1 MSDTRENTETE
12 NAGDE
17 SSAEV
22 SSLASAEDEASADAE
37 GSSSVDA
44 SSFVEAEEAA
54 LVFDVSEEDAGGRL
68 DAFLAARVEGV
79 SRTTLKR
86 AVEEGDALVD
96 GRASKP
102 SYKLRAGERVE
113 VELPEPPAAEVEPE
127 DIPLDIVYEDEEVVV
142 VNKAAGMVVH
152 PAAGVRNGT
161 LANALAFRFQSSSP
175 AVREGASTNATQPD
189 ESRDALPHGRASALN
204 PQSAIRNPQSGIRP
218 GIVHRLDRDT
228 SGLIVVAKTARAH
241 ESLSEQFRAR
251 TVFKSYT
258 ALVHGATKEEKGKIE
273 QPVGRDTRNRT
284 RMGVVRGGR
293 AALTLWRVRRRFERF
308 TLLDVEIKTGR
319 THQIRVHLAW
329 MKYPVVG
336 DETYGMGRDKTIA
349 DPRLRS
355 AIAAMGRQFLHAAR
369 LGFHHPRTGEWVSF
383 DAPPPAE
390 LARLLEELE
399 AKRVCGD

>member
-1 MSDTRENTETE
+1 MA
-12 NAGDE
+12 AGMT
-17 SSAEV
+17 
-22 SSLASAEDEASADAE
+22 DEAFAE
-37 GSSSVDA
+37 SGGETLA
-44 SSFVEAEEAA
+44 
-54 LVFDVSEEDAGGRL
+54 FDVGDEDAGARL

-86 AVEEGDALVD
+86 AIEEGDVLVG
-96 GRASKP
+96 GRESKP

-113 VELPEPPAAEVEPE
+113 AELPEPPATEVEPE
-127 DIPLDIVYEDEEVVV
+127 DIPLEIVHEDEEVVV
-142 VNKAAGMVVH
+142 VNKPAGMVVH

-161 LANALAFRFQSSSP
+161 LANALAFRFRNSELGSQQS
-175 AVREGASTNATQPD
+175 V
-189 ESRDALPHGRASALN
+189 
-204 PQSAIRNPQSGIRP
+204 RP

-241 ESLSEQFRAR
+241 ENLSDQFRAR
-251 TVFKSYT
+251 TVFKSYA
-258 ALVHGATKEEKGKIE
+258 ALVHGATKEEKGKVE

-293 AALTLWRVRRRFERF
+293 EALTLWRVRRRYERF

-329 MKYPVVG
+329 MKHPVVG
-336 DETYGMGRDKTIA
+336 DETYGMGRDKTVA
-349 DPRLRS
+349 DPRLRA

-369 LGFHHPRTGEWVSF
+369 LGFHHPRTGEWMSF
-383 DAPPPAE
+383 DAPPPPE

-399 AKRVCGD
+399 AKR